1 MKSYPDINVDPGFDQ
16 WIRATK
22 DDVGVMSQKRGEGWS
37 REKIFHDVSRY
48 KFPGIDE
55 ATSQRAF
62 KEWACWHDWFK
73 AHPSPELLVFPGPI
87 CLSDGTTVS
96 TEPHLSWHSMW
107 AKLSTLAPR
116 LPVNGEH
123 STANNATAAAA
134 DAAAA
139 ASAATAAAAGAASV
153 AALRDLQHPARQALA
168 G

>member
-22 DDVGVMSQKRGEGWS
+22 DDIGVMSQKRVEGWS

-48 KFPGIDE
+48 TFPGIDE

-87 CLSDGTTVS
+87 RLSDGTTVS

-116 LPVNGEH
+116 LPADGEH
-123 STANNATAAAA
+123 LTAAALPNNATAAAV
-134 DAAAA
+134 
-139 ASAATAAAAGAASV
+139 TAAA